1 MVPRPSPAG
10 PATDPASR
18 HCDVSVVIP
27 CLNEAATVGRCVQK
41 ALQWFQVAG
50 VQGEVIVVD
59 NGSDDGS
66 AAVAAEAGAT
76 VLFESRLGYGYAYQR
91 GLAAARG
98 DYIVMGDADDTY
110 DFREIPALLA
120 PLRHGYDLVIGNRF
134 SGGIQPG
141 AMPWLHRYVGT
152 PIITALVRLFSKIT
166 VGDSQSGMR
175 AFTREAYQRIQ
186 PRSGGMEFASEM
198 IVKAARLG
206 LRVTEVPITYHPRE
220 GESKLRTFRDGWR
233 HLRYLL
239 LHTPG
244 YTFTV
249 TGAVLL
255 LLGALALASQLV
267 GSSQGLHI
275 GSLQWQPVFLSTIL
289 LVIGANAVV
298 LGTTAKLYA
307 VRHGIIPED
316 WEVRFV
322 RRWLNLEV
330 LLASG
335 AGLLLAGLLIDGYIF
350 YQWATLGAEAPNRIG
365 LASAAQALIITGAN
379 VAFSS
384 FLISLIDAD

>member
-1 MVPRPSPAG
+1 MVTRPSPAG
-10 PATDPASR
+10 STTDATPP
-18 HCDVSVVIP
+18 HVDVSVVIP
-27 CLNEAATVGRCVQK
+27 CLNEAATVGRCVRK
-41 ALQWFQVAG
+41 ALQWFQTAG
-50 VQGEVIVVD
+50 VRGEVIVVD
-59 NGSDDGS
+59 NGSTDGS
-66 AAVAAEAGAT
+66 AEIAEQAGAV
-76 VLFESRLGYGYAYQR
+76 VLSESRLGYGFAYQR
-91 GLAAARG
+91 GLAAAQG

-110 DFREIPALLA
+110 DFAQIQALIE
-120 PLRHGYDLVIGNRF
+120 PLRRGYDLVIGNRF

-152 PIITALVRLFSKIT
+152 PLITVLVRLFSKVT

-175 AFTREAYQRIQ
+175 ALTREAYQRMQ

-206 LRVTEVPITYHPRE
+206 LKVTEVPITYHPRE

-244 YTFTV
+244 YTFTG

-255 LLGALALASQLV
+255 VLGILAQASQLL
-267 GSSQGLHI
+267 GRDAALHI
-275 GSLQWQPVFLSTIL
+275 GSLQWQPVFLGTIL
-289 LVIGANAVV
+289 LVIGANAIV

-307 VRHGIIPED
+307 ARHGIIPED
-316 WEVRFV
+316 WEVRLV
-322 RRWLNLEV
+322 RRWLTLEV
-330 LLASG
+330 LLLFG
-335 AGLLLAGLLIDGYIF
+335 AGLLVAGLLIDAYIF
-350 YQWATLGAEAPNRIG
+350 YQWATLGSAAPTRIG
-365 LASAAQALIITGAN
+365 LASTAQALIITGAN
-379 VAFSS
+379 IAFSS